1 MHSGVYYCASMCVC
15 SVMLDSLQLHGL
27 HPISS
32 SVHGIFQVRILV
44 CAKSLQWHLTLCD
57 PMDHSPQG
65 SSVHG
70 SRQEYWSGL
79 PFLSPLLEWVAI
91 SFSITGV
98 GYHFLLQGIFP
109 TQGLNWS
116 LLCLLQ
122 WQAGSLPLHRLG
134 SLSATVSYH
143 MRSQWREIYLEV
155 E

>member
-65 SSVHG
+65 SSLHG
-70 SRQEYWSGL
+70 LLQARI
-79 PFLSPLLEWVAI
+79 LEWVAI

-98 GYHFLLQGIFP
+98 GYHFLLQRIFP

-122 WQAGSLPLHRLG
+122 WQAGSLPLHLLG